1 MFAEFRFDP
10 IIEQLPEGYAD
21 VCGVHVQT
29 ICAQFQSS
37 LSEKSEFEQIFKT
50 EKALIG
56 SLQQGTRFHTCYEF
70 LPEQVKKGLE
80 EKCAHFLAFVTG
92 AITSARVA
100 TPQKEPRYSAALKSW
115 QFLLC
120 LCLLYPLPQFWFRR
134 SERLK
139 SPVAITMSAVPPS
152 PMTPSLKL
160 DSPALTCIPQVT
172 VRPLQC
178 SSLLSSQDQAWQEE
192 DSLKCSSDIISVLDP
207 VFKNWSR
214 NFEPYTTLVALQDH
228 PEQWLKFRESA
239 VLNKHSFPVQGE
251 NAVSVNINLTVCF
264 SYK

>member
-1 MFAEFRFDP
+1 VFAQFRFDP

-21 VCGVHVQT
+21 ICGVHVQT

-37 LSEKSEFEQIFKT
+37 LSDKSEFEQIFKT

-178 SSLLSSQDQAWQEE
+178 SSLLSSQDQAWQE
-192 DSLKCSSDIISVLDP
+192 V
-207 VFKNWSR
+207 
-214 NFEPYTTLVALQDH
+214 H
-228 PEQWLKFRESA
+228 
-239 VLNKHSFPVQGE
+239 
-251 NAVSVNINLTVCF
+251 
-264 SYK
+264 